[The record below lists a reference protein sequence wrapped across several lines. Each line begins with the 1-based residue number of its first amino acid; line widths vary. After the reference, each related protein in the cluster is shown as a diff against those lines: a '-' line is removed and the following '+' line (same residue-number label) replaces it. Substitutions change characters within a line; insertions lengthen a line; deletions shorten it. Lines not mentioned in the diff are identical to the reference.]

1 MIMENLINKY
11 YIFEQTGFKK
21 KEEEEE
27 EEEEDEIFSKRSLDK
42 KEYLIQK

>member
-27 EEEEDEIFSKRSLDK
+27 EEDEIFSKRSLDK

>member
-1 MIMENLINKY
+1 MENLINKY

-27 EEEEDEIFSKRSLDK
+27 EEDEIFSKRSLDK